1 MCKPSLARW
10 ARLLFRGPAE
20 PDGSRMVD
28 DQDNTSDNDTGMTR
42 MKTMLKMTVLCQE
55 YDDSSVMAYD
65 LHDAEAR
72 ASQLLLGSH
81 WGGGACFHL
90 RPSIKAAS
98 GSVSAASTL
107 SCQFG
112 SCNPIRLPPLHSLP
126 HSFPRPKKSHSS
138 VARTASVGRPPPG
151 PRGPRRSFPKLQ
163 GASDSSARLFFLG
176 VGGVFDSMFFLV

>member
-112 SCNPIRLPPLHSLP
+112 SCNPIRLPPPPFPSPLIPAPKEVPQLGGEDGKRWSAASWAARSQAKLP
-126 HSFPRPKKSHSS
+126 E
-138 VARTASVGRPPPG
+138 APG
-151 PRGPRRSFPKLQ
+151 GFRFLRAP
-163 GASDSSARLFFLG
+163 FFF
-176 VGGVFDSMFFLV
+176 GGGGGL